1 MRILWVKAG
10 KLLPVDTGGKI
21 RSYNILRRLGAG
33 NDLTLLSCYGGARD
47 VDYEK
52 QIAEMLPGTLSVHT
66 GVPES
71 SKLDYLRHL
80 FSSAPYAVTK
90 FTSPEVQSKV
100 STFLSDRRFDV
111 AVCDFLAASLS
122 FPKVLTTP
130 TVLFQHNVESALW
143 ERQARHEANPINRMV
158 YKLEAAK
165 MLRYERAAVARF
177 HHVIAVSENDRR
189 LMSVMTNAARISVV
203 PTGVDLKQFSC
214 ATAEAPNTTEPIL
227 VFVGSMDWEA
237 NIDAVDY
244 FCREV
249 WPTVRNAVPQAR
261 FRIVGRNPHPRVQRL
276 ASDSVEV
283 TGTVASVIEH
293 YREASVNIVPLR
305 IGGGTR
311 LKIYEAMAMGKATVS
326 TSIGAEGLDVN
337 DNSDILLAD
346 SPDKFAESLI
356 ALLTDNQ
363 LRKRIEI
370 AAAEQAA
377 RYDWS
382 VITER
387 FEQVLAGVASRYV
400 GAALRGRPSAGN
412 DKVAQRS
419 GAGTEGRPYMQ
430 DEGVHNN
437 ALAHQGGAATEDRTY
452 SL

>member
-1 MRILWVKAG
+1 MNILWVKAG

-21 RSYNILRRLGAG
+21 RSYNILRRLAAG
-33 NDLTLLSCYGGARD
+33 NDVTLLSYYGGARD
-47 VDYEK
+47 VDYDK
-52 QIAEMLPGTLSVHT
+52 QIADILPGTLSVHT
-66 GVPES
+66 GAPES
-71 SKLDYLRHL
+71 SKLEYLRRL
-80 FSSAPYAVTK
+80 ANSAPYAVTK
-90 FTSPEVQSKV
+90 FTSREVQSKV
-100 STFLSDRRFDV
+100 ATLLAEGRFDV
-111 AVCDFLAASLS
+111 AVCDFLAASLN

-143 ERQARHEANPINRMV
+143 DRQARHEANPINRMV

-177 HHVIAVSENDRR
+177 HHVIAVSEHDRE
-189 LMSVMTNAARISVV
+189 LMSAMTEATRISVV
-203 PTGVDLKQFSC
+203 PTGVDLEQFSG
-214 ATAEAPNTTEPIL
+214 AREGAPRTTEPIV

-244 FCREV
+244 FCREI
-249 WPTVRNAVPQAR
+249 WPAVKQAVPEAR
-261 FRIVGRNPHPRVQRL
+261 FRIVGRNPHPRVQKL
-276 ASDSVEV
+276 ASNSIEV

-293 YREASVNIVPLR
+293 YREAAVNIVPLR

-337 DNSDILLAD
+337 HNSDLLLAD
-346 SPDKFAESLI
+346 SPEKFAESLI
-356 ALLTDNQ
+356 ALLTDDK
-363 LRKRIEI
+363 LRRRIER

-387 FEQVLAGVASRYV
+387 FEEVLAGVARLNADRDD
-400 GAALRGRPSAGN
+400 AASTHVREALSGRPSLIDDG
-412 DKVAQRS
+412 
-419 GAGTEGRPYMQ
+419 
-430 DEGVHNN
+430 
-437 ALAHQGGAATEDRTY
+437 LA
-452 SL
+452 